1 MGTRNRKS
9 TIVRIRLVLAARSVR
24 AAFWVLERWAPALGA
39 RWAERLWFTIP
50 RARAAQRGSGNLRG
64 RRGPGNPKGV
74 PRSVGSRSIR
84 PGGTG
89 WDAGERF
96 EVAVDG
102 RPVVGRVWGE
112 GEPVYLLHGWG
123 GSAWQLGAFVA
134 PLLRAGYRVVA
145 FDAPSHG
152 ESAPGPGGPRGS
164 TLLEFAA
171 ALRAVVVAFGP
182 PRAVVS
188 HSLGCSAT
196 ATALRDGLAA
206 GRVVFLAPM
215 ADPRPY
221 THDFARRLG
230 FGERVR
236 GRMVE
241 RIERRVGVPMSD
253 FDLPA
258 MARQMTTPPLL
269 VVHDRDDREIRWTG
283 GRDVSRAWPA
293 ARLLLTSGLGHRRIL
308 RDPEVVAQ
316 VVAFVRAGQE
326 AAGRPAAAAGG

>member
-1 MGTRNRKS
+1 MATAHRKS
-9 TIVRIRLVLAARSVR
+9 TIVRIRLALASRSVR
-24 AAFWVLERWAPALGA
+24 VAFWVLERCAPALGA

-50 RARAAQRGSGNLRG
+50 RARAPRRGSR
-64 RRGPGNPKGV
+64 NPEGV
-74 PRSVGSRSIR
+74 PRSIQ

-89 WDAGERF
+89 RDAGERF
-96 EVAVDG
+96 EVPVDG

-164 TLLEFAA
+164 NLLEFAA
-171 ALRAVVVAFGP
+171 ALRAVVDAFGP

-196 ATALRDGLAA
+196 AYALRDGLAA
-206 GRVVFLAPM
+206 DRVVFLAPM

-221 THDFARRLG
+221 THQFARRLG

-236 GRMVE
+236 ARMVE
-241 RIERRVGVPMSD
+241 RIERRVGVPMST

-258 MARQMTTPPLL
+258 MARQMTPPPLL
-269 VVHDRDDREIRWTG
+269 VVHDRDDREIGWSG

-316 VVAFVRAGQE
+316 VVEFVRSGQ
-326 AAGRPAAAAGG
+326 AVAGRWTAAGGG

>member
-1 MGTRNRKS
+1 MATAHRKS
-9 TIVRIRLVLAARSVR
+9 TIVRIRLALASRSGR
-24 AAFWVLERWAPALGA
+24 AAFWVLERCAPALGA

-50 RARAAQRGSGNLRG
+50 RARAA
-64 RRGPGNPKGV
+64 
-74 PRSVGSRSIR
+74 R
-84 PGGTG
+84 PGATG
-89 WDAGERF
+89 RDGGARL

-123 GSAWQLGAFVA
+123 GSGGQLGAFVE

-152 ESAPGPGGPRGS
+152 ASAPGPGGPRGS
-164 TLLEFAA
+164 TLLEFAE
-171 ALRAVVVAFGP
+171 ALRVVVEANGPARAVVA
-182 PRAVVS
+182 
-188 HSLGCSAT
+188 HSLGCSAV
-196 ATALRDGLAA
+196 AAALRDGLAA
-206 GRVVFLAPM
+206 DRVVFLAPM

-221 THDFARRLG
+221 THQFARRLG

-236 GRMVE
+236 VRMVE
-241 RIERRVGVPMSD
+241 RIERRVGVPMSH

-258 MARQMTTPPLL
+258 MARQMTPPPLL
-269 VVHDRDDREIRWTG
+269 VVHDRDDREIGWSG

-316 VVAFVRAGQE
+316 VVEFVRSGQQV
-326 AAGRPAAAAGG
+326 AGRPAAAAGG

>member
-1 MGTRNRKS
+1 MATAHRKS
-9 TIVRIRLVLAARSVR
+9 TIVRIRLALAARSVR
-24 AAFWVLERWAPALGA
+24 VAFWVLERCAPALGA

-50 RARAAQRGSGNLRG
+50 RARAPRRGSR
-64 RRGPGNPKGV
+64 NPEGV
-74 PRSVGSRSIR
+74 PRSIQ

-89 WDAGERF
+89 RDAGERF
-96 EVAVDG
+96 EVPVDG

-164 TLLEFAA
+164 NLLEFAA
-171 ALRAVVVAFGP
+171 ALRAVVDAFGP
-182 PRAVVS
+182 PGAVVS

-196 ATALRDGLAA
+196 AYALRDGLAA

-236 GRMVE
+236 VRMVE
-241 RIERRVGVPMSD
+241 RIERRVGVPMSH

-258 MARQMTTPPLL
+258 MARQMMPPPLL
-269 VVHDRDDREIRWTG
+269 VVHDRDDREIRWSG

-308 RDPEVVAQ
+308 RDPDVVAQ
-316 VVAFVRAGQE
+316 VVEFVRSGQQ
-326 AAGRPAAAAGG
+326 AAGHPAAAAGR